1 VALFAILE
9 SPLRLF
15 LLTCLTMIA
24 FAANS
29 VLNRMAL
36 ADATMEALDFGVIR
50 VVSGAVTLAL
60 LVVVLRGGIR
70 LGGARRANGVISLLV
85 YIFGFSLAYRAL
97 DAGVGALILF
107 GVVQMTMF
115 AGALIKGERPSV
127 NRWIGAGVAFAG
139 LAWLTWPGEG
149 AQVPLVAA
157 SFMALAGVGWGVYS
171 LVGRGATDGF
181 SETAANFIL
190 AAPVAVVIGV
200 AAGFGAEMPLNGV
213 LLAVLSGAVTS
224 GLGYALWYAVLPQL
238 EASVAAV
245 AQLTV
250 PVIAM
255 AGGLLFLAEVPGWD
269 FMIGAVLV
277 LGGVG
282 VSLVRK
288 RNA

>member
-1 VALFAILE
+1 M
-9 SPLRLF
+9 RLF
-15 LLTCLTMIA
+15 LLTWLTMIA

-36 ADATMEALDFGVIR
+36 ADGAMEALDFGVIR
-50 VVSGAVTLAL
+50 IVSGAVTLGL
-60 LVVVLRGGIR
+60 LTILLRGGVR
-70 LGGARRANGVISLLV
+70 LGRARRASGVISLLV

-107 GVVQMTMF
+107 GVVQITMF
-115 AGALIKGERPSV
+115 AGALINGERPSV
-127 NRWIGAGVAFAG
+127 NRWVGAGVAFAG
-139 LAWLTWPGEG
+139 LAWLMWPGQG
-149 AQVPLVAA
+149 AQVSIVATG
-157 SFMALAGVGWGVYS
+157 FMALAGVGWGIYS
-171 LVGRGATDGF
+171 LVGRSATDGL

-190 AAPVAVVIGV
+190 AAPVAILVALVIVTGSDL
-200 AAGFGAEMPLNGV
+200 AMKGV

-238 EASVAAV
+238 EASIAAV

-255 AGGLLFLAEVPGWD
+255 AGGLLFLAEVPDWD
-269 FMIGAVLV
+269 FVIGAVLV

-282 VSLVRK
+282 LSLVK
-288 RNA
+288 RGKT

>member
-1 VALFAILE
+1 M
-9 SPLRLF
+9 RLF
-15 LLTCLTMIA
+15 LLTWLTMIA

-36 ADATMEALDFGVIR
+36 ADGAMEALDFGVIR
-50 VVSGAVTLAL
+50 IVSGAVTLGL
-60 LVVVLRGGIR
+60 LTILLRGGVR
-70 LGGARRANGVISLLV
+70 LGRARRASGVISLLV

-107 GVVQMTMF
+107 GVVQITMF
-115 AGALIKGERPSV
+115 AGALINGERPSV
-127 NRWIGAGVAFAG
+127 NRWVGAGVAFAG
-139 LAWLTWPGEG
+139 LAWLMWPGQG
-149 AQVPLVAA
+149 AQVSIVATG
-157 SFMALAGVGWGVYS
+157 FMALAGVGWGIYS
-171 LVGRGATDGF
+171 LVGRSATDGL

-190 AAPVAVVIGV
+190 AAPVAILVALVIGTGSDL
-200 AAGFGAEMPLNGV
+200 AMKGV

-238 EASVAAV
+238 EASIAAV

-255 AGGLLFLAEVPGWD
+255 AGGLLFLAEVPDWD
-269 FMIGAVLV
+269 FVIGAVLV

-282 VSLVRK
+282 LSLVK
-288 RNA
+288 RGKT

>member
-1 VALFAILE
+1 M
-9 SPLRLF
+9 RLF
-15 LLTCLTMIA
+15 LLTWLTMIA

-36 ADATMEALDFGVIR
+36 ADGAMEALDFGVIR
-50 VVSGAVTLAL
+50 VVSGAVTLGVL
-60 LVVVLRGGIR
+60 TVLLRGGVR
-70 LGGARRANGVISLLV
+70 LRGARRASGVISLLV

-107 GVVQMTMF
+107 GIVQITMF

-127 NRWIGAGVAFAG
+127 NRWVGAGVAFAG
-139 LAWLTWPGEG
+139 LAWLMWPGQG
-149 AQVPLVAA
+149 AQVPIVATG
-157 SFMALAGVGWGVYS
+157 FMALAGIGWGIYS
-171 LVGRGATDGF
+171 LVGRSANDGL

-190 AAPVAVVIGV
+190 AAPVAILVALVIGTGSDL
-200 AAGFGAEMPLNGV
+200 AMNGV

-255 AGGLLFLAEVPGWD
+255 SGGLLFLAEVPVWD
-269 FMIGAVLV
+269 SVIGAIMV

-282 VSLVRK
+282 LSLVK
-288 RNA
+288 RGKT

>member
-1 VALFAILE
+1 
-9 SPLRLF
+9 LRLF
-15 LLTCLTMIA
+15 LLTWLTMIA

-36 ADATMEALDFGVIR
+36 ADGAMEALDFGVIR
-50 VVSGAVTLAL
+50 IVSGAVTLGL
-60 LVVVLRGGIR
+60 LTILLRGGVR
-70 LGGARRANGVISLLV
+70 LGRARRASGVISLLV

-107 GVVQMTMF
+107 GVVQITMF
-115 AGALIKGERPSV
+115 AGALINGERPSV
-127 NRWIGAGVAFAG
+127 NRWVGAGVAFAG
-139 LAWLTWPGEG
+139 LAWLMWPGQG
-149 AQVPLVAA
+149 AQVSIVATG
-157 SFMALAGVGWGVYS
+157 FMALAGVGWGIYS
-171 LVGRGATDGF
+171 LVGRSATDGL

-190 AAPVAVVIGV
+190 AAPVAILVALVIVTGSDL
-200 AAGFGAEMPLNGV
+200 AMKGV

-238 EASVAAV
+238 EASIAAV

-255 AGGLLFLAEVPGWD
+255 AGGLLFLAEVPDWD
-269 FMIGAVLV
+269 FVIGAVLV

-282 VSLVRK
+282 LSLVK
-288 RNA
+288 RGKT

>member
-1 VALFAILE
+1 M
-9 SPLRLF
+9 RLF
-15 LLTCLTMIA
+15 LLTWLTMIA

-36 ADATMEALDFGVIR
+36 ADSAMEALDFGVIR
-50 VVSGAVTLAL
+50 IVSGAVTLGL
-60 LVVVLRGGIR
+60 LTILLRGGVR
-70 LGGARRANGVISLLV
+70 LGRARRASGVISLLV

-107 GVVQMTMF
+107 GVVQITMF

-127 NRWIGAGVAFAG
+127 NRWVGAGVAFAG
-139 LAWLTWPGEG
+139 LAWLMWPGQG
-149 AQVPLVAA
+149 AQVPIVATG
-157 SFMALAGVGWGVYS
+157 FMALAGIGWGIYS
-171 LVGRGATDGF
+171 LVGRSANDGL

-190 AAPVAVVIGV
+190 AAPVAILVALVIVTGSDL
-200 AAGFGAEMPLNGV
+200 AMKGV

-238 EASVAAV
+238 EASIAAV

-255 AGGLLFLAEVPGWD
+255 AGGLLFLAEVPDWD
-269 FMIGAVLV
+269 FVIGAVLV

-282 VSLVRK
+282 LSLVK
-288 RNA
+288 RGKT

>member
-1 VALFAILE
+1 
-9 SPLRLF
+9 LRLF
-15 LLTCLTMIA
+15 LLTWLTMIA

-36 ADATMEALDFGVIR
+36 ADGAMEALDFGVIR
-50 VVSGAVTLAL
+50 IVSGAVTLGL
-60 LVVVLRGGIR
+60 LTILLRGGVR
-70 LGGARRANGVISLLV
+70 LGRARRASGVISLLV

-107 GVVQMTMF
+107 GVVQITMF

-127 NRWIGAGVAFAG
+127 NRWVGAGVAFAG
-139 LAWLTWPGEG
+139 LAWLMWPGQG
-149 AQVPLVAA
+149 AQVPIVATG
-157 SFMALAGVGWGVYS
+157 FMALAGIGWGIYS
-171 LVGRGATDGF
+171 LVGRSANDGL

-190 AAPVAVVIGV
+190 AAPVAILVALVIGTGSDL
-200 AAGFGAEMPLNGV
+200 AMKGV

-238 EASVAAV
+238 EASIAAV

-255 AGGLLFLAEVPGWD
+255 AGGLLFLAEVPDWD
-269 FMIGAVLV
+269 FVIGAVLV

-282 VSLVRK
+282 LSLVK
-288 RNA
+288 RGKT

>member
-1 VALFAILE
+1 M
-9 SPLRLF
+9 RLF
-15 LLTCLTMIA
+15 LLTWLTMIA

-36 ADATMEALDFGVIR
+36 ADGAMDALDFGVIR
-50 VVSGAVTLAL
+50 IVSGAVTLGL
-60 LVVVLRGGIR
+60 LTVLLRGGVR
-70 LGGARRANGVISLLV
+70 LGRARRASGVISLLV

-107 GVVQMTMF
+107 GIVQITMF
-115 AGALIKGERPSV
+115 AGALIKGERPSL
-127 NRWIGAGVAFAG
+127 NRWVGAGVAFAG
-139 LAWLTWPGEG
+139 LAWLMWPGQG
-149 AQVPLVAA
+149 AQVPIVATG
-157 SFMALAGVGWGVYS
+157 FMALAGIGWGIYS
-171 LVGRGATDGF
+171 LVGRSATDGL

-190 AAPVAVVIGV
+190 AAPVAILVALVIGTGSDL
-200 AAGFGAEMPLNGV
+200 AMKGV

-255 AGGLLFLAEVPGWD
+255 AGGLLFLAEVPDWD
-269 FMIGAVLV
+269 FVIGAVLV
-277 LGGVG
+277 LGGVWL
-282 VSLVRK
+282 SLVK
-288 RNA
+288 RGKT

>member
-1 VALFAILE
+1 M
-9 SPLRLF
+9 RLF
-15 LLTCLTMIA
+15 LLTWLTMIA

-36 ADATMEALDFGVIR
+36 ADGAMEALDFGVIR
-50 VVSGAVTLAL
+50 IVSGAVTLGL
-60 LVVVLRGGIR
+60 LTILLRGGVR
-70 LGGARRANGVISLLV
+70 LGRARRASGVISLLV

-107 GVVQMTMF
+107 GVVQITMF

-127 NRWIGAGVAFAG
+127 NRWIGAGVAFTG
-139 LAWLTWPGEG
+139 LAWLTWPGQG
-149 AQVPLVAA
+149 AQVSIAA
-157 SFMALAGVGWGVYS
+157 TGFMALAGIGWGIYS
-171 LVGRGATDGF
+171 LVGRSANDGL

-190 AAPVAVVIGV
+190 AAPVAILVALVIGTGSDL
-200 AAGFGAEMPLNGV
+200 AMNGV

-255 AGGLLFLAEVPGWD
+255 SGGLLFLAEVPVWD
-269 FMIGAVLV
+269 SVIGAIMV

-282 VSLVRK
+282 LSLVK
-288 RNA
+288 RGKT

>member
-1 VALFAILE
+1 
-9 SPLRLF
+9 LRLF
-15 LLTCLTMIA
+15 LLTWLTMIA

-36 ADATMEALDFGVIR
+36 ADGAMDALDFGVIR
-50 VVSGAVTLAL
+50 IVSGAVTLGL
-60 LVVVLRGGIR
+60 LTVLLRGGVR
-70 LGGARRANGVISLLV
+70 LGGARRASGVISLLV

-107 GVVQMTMF
+107 GIVQITMF

-127 NRWIGAGVAFAG
+127 NRWVGAGVAFAG
-139 LAWLTWPGEG
+139 LAWLMWPGQG
-149 AQVPLVAA
+149 AQVPIVATG
-157 SFMALAGVGWGVYS
+157 FMALAGIGWGIYS
-171 LVGRGATDGF
+171 LVGRSANDGL

-190 AAPVAVVIGV
+190 AAPVAILVALVIGTGSDL
-200 AAGFGAEMPLNGV
+200 AMKGV

-255 AGGLLFLAEVPGWD
+255 AGGLLFLAEVPDWD
-269 FMIGAVLV
+269 FVIGAVLV
-277 LGGVG
+277 LGGVWL
-282 VSLVRK
+282 SLVK
-288 RNA
+288 RGKT

>member
-1 VALFAILE
+1 M
-9 SPLRLF
+9 RLF
-15 LLTCLTMIA
+15 LLTWLTMIA

-36 ADATMEALDFGVIR
+36 ADGAMEALDFGVIR
-50 VVSGAVTLAL
+50 IVSGAVTLGL
-60 LVVVLRGGIR
+60 LTILLRGGVR
-70 LGGARRANGVISLLV
+70 LGRARRASGVISLLV

-107 GVVQMTMF
+107 GVVQITMF

-127 NRWIGAGVAFAG
+127 NRWIGAGVAFTG
-139 LAWLTWPGEG
+139 LAWLTWPGQG
-149 AQVPLVAA
+149 AQVSIAA
-157 SFMALAGVGWGVYS
+157 TGFMALAGIGWGIYS
-171 LVGRGATDGF
+171 LVGRSANDGL

-190 AAPVAVVIGV
+190 AAPVAILVALVIGTGSDL
-200 AAGFGAEMPLNGV
+200 AMNGV

-255 AGGLLFLAEVPGWD
+255 AGGLLFLAEVPVWD
-269 FMIGAVLV
+269 SVIGAIMV

-282 VSLVRK
+282 LSLVK
-288 RNA
+288 RGKT